1 MPVYEN
7 LIDALADLK
16 ARGFTTDFNIAFDK
30 IQCKHTGICLYPEAF
45 EIVEHY
51 RFEANT
57 NPDDSSVLY
66 AIASANNSIKGTLI
80 SSYGPY
86 GDATSDALIQ
96 KLTEKQH
103 KANH

>member
-1 MPVYEN
+1 MPVYDN
-7 LIDALADLK
+7 LVDALADLK

-30 IQCKHTGICLYPEAF
+30 IQCSDTGACLHPEAF

-66 AIASANNSIKGTLI
+66 AIKAKDNSLKGVLI
-80 SSYGPY
+80 NSYGVY
-86 GDATSDALIQ
+86 SDAISDELIQ
-96 KLTEKQH
+96 KLQVHEGS
-103 KANH
+103 